1 MNLAGGTRRYVRGLT
16 IGQGRHAGEP
26 FEVLRWQGRFLR
38 GALADG
44 VSESALSLARG
55 GGKSTFTAALACA
68 ALDGPLSEPAGEVL
82 IVASSHEQGQIV
94 YRHVLRFLAPKIE
107 AGEFRVA
114 DTVNTSRLTSK
125 ATGTMLV
132 VKGSDPKRL
141 HGSAPVLTIAD
152 ELAQWPTP
160 RIAEML
166 AALRTAAGKIPG
178 ARLLLI
184 GTRPADE
191 AHPFATALREAD
203 YSQVHAAA
211 AGDSPFARK
220 TWRKANPSL
229 DHMPDLEAAIA
240 REAKAARR
248 DPSLMASFKALR
260 LNMGT
265 SDTEQSTLLDAGI
278 WERIEGDAARLGRPV
293 WGLDLGTSAAQSAV
307 SAYWPATGRLEVLA
321 AFPWEPSLAERG
333 LRDGCGGLYMLCLDR
348 GELIR
353 AGRSAVELPT
363 LFRAAL
369 DRFGA
374 PAAIAA
380 DRWRDK
386 EAFDA
391 LNEAGVPVA
400 PFAVRGQGFRGGA
413 EDVRAFRRACLEG
426 RVVPSRSLLL
436 RSAMGE
442 ARVAMDPA
450 GNSKLAKGTEGGRR
464 LRARDDAA
472 AAAILAVAAGSRMD
486 AAPAP
491 RPRRS
496 AIVDGAA

>member
-1 MNLAGGTRRYVRGLT
+1 MNLAGRTRRYVRGLT

-26 FEVLRWQGRFLR
+26 FDVLRWQGAFMR

-55 GGKSTFTAALACA
+55 GGKSTLTAALACA

-82 IVASSHEQGQIV
+82 IVASSHEQGQICF
-94 YRHVLRFLAPKIE
+94 RHVLRFLAPKIE
-107 AGEFRVA
+107 AGAFRVA

-178 ARLLLI
+178 SRLLLI

-203 YSQVHAAA
+203 YSQVHAARP
-211 AGDSPFARK
+211 GDSPFARS
-220 TWRKANPSL
+220 TWRRANPSL
-229 DHMPDLEAAIA
+229 AHMPDLEAAIA
-240 REAKAARR
+240 RETKAARR

-265 SDTEQSTLLDAGI
+265 SDTEQSTLLAADTWAA
-278 WERIEGDAARLGRPV
+278 IEGDAERLGRPV

-307 SAYWPATGRLEVLA
+307 AAFWPATGRLEVLA
-321 AFPWEPSLAERG
+321 AFPWEPILAERG

-400 PFAVRGQGFRGGA
+400 PFAVRGQGFKDGA

-426 RVVPSRSLLL
+426 RVVPARSLLL

-472 AAAILAVAAGSRMD
+472 AAAILAVAVGSRMD